1 MFKKSG
7 LQKRREIKAA
17 RAEKARHGVVD
28 VYCDVAPKGSLLAD
42 KKTLREVNP
51 LGPLPNFYVDRHFE
65 CKDCGSDEIWTAKQ
79 QKWWYEVANGCISS
93 VAVRCRSCRHKEKLR
108 KAESRKEHLEGL
120 EKKHKK

>member
-7 LQKRREIKAA
+7 LQKRREINAA

-79 QKWWYEVANGCISS
+79 QKWW
-93 VAVRCRSCRHKEKLR
+93 LR
-108 KAESRKEHLEGL
+108 WPRGAFHLLLSFADRADIKKNL
-120 EKKHKK
+120 EKQSPERCTL